1 MKKNYFNILFLSS
14 AVLLAVCGC
23 DTPEQQSSDTSEQEQ
38 QTQTNENLKVE
49 LNRKV
54 YVQGEKLDV
63 KEVSVYSP
71 HYDSWSPQP
80 MYSSSMPTTCPN
92 GVAYATVSVGQMKT
106 SVEIYY
112 FTSAEEAAKGTP
124 IEMPSDVSKYY
135 KESDYI
141 KSGDLTFS
149 SYVQD
154 GVLYANDPKKESTV
168 NQYNKATKNPQY
180 NANYIDVWT
189 YEGGQP
195 AVLDASRKTIPHYEV
210 TTTPE
215 DGGEAVTTT
224 YPHTTYLPPENEYSA
239 NLMYEIITEA
249 DGSVCY
255 IAPISHTE
263 TDPILPT
270 ATDKYWS
277 KYKDYTQNPCFIYAE
292 DYNADTNPT
301 AFEKVLPEGGQ
312 WIVGVNNAT
321 SNIGKIDN
329 LLREM
334 TGDNSITANGSRAN
348 YQLVWGGEG
357 SIDETHAVVEEK
369 LMQAKVKCVKNSKN
383 RNVVSVFKE
392 ATAQQAYAYYLV
404 KATEAGKAEEYKT
417 SLFNNVIYLG
427 MPEVKNEPVLFAYY
441 SEQLNS
447 QLASWAE
454 QFN

>member
-14 AVLLAVCGC
+14 ALLLAVCGC
-23 DTPEQQSSDTSEQEQ
+23 DNPTQETGTSEPGQ
-38 QTQTNENLKVE
+38 QQIQTNDNLKVE
-49 LNRKV
+49 LNRRV
-54 YVQGEKLDV
+54 YVQGEDLDV

-80 MYSSSMPTTCPN
+80 MFNTKMPATCPN

-106 SVEIYY
+106 SVEIMY
-112 FTSAEEAAKGTP
+112 FTSAEEAAKGMNIQLP
-124 IEMPSDVSKYY
+124 EDVSKYY

-141 KSGDLTFS
+141 KSGKLTFS

-154 GVLYANDPKKESTV
+154 GVLFANDPKKESTV
-168 NQYNKATKNPQY
+168 NQFNKATKNPQY

-189 YEGGQP
+189 EAGATAAMY
-195 AVLDASRKTIPHYEV
+195 DANRLTIPHYQV

-215 DGGEAVTTT
+215 DGSDSVTTT
-224 YPHTTYLPPENEYSA
+224 YAHTTYLPPENEYSA

-255 IAPISHTE
+255 LAPITHTE

-292 DYNADTNPT
+292 DYNAETNPT

-312 WIVGVNNAT
+312 WVVGVNNAT

-334 TGDNSITANGSRAN
+334 TGNDSLTASGSNAN
-348 YQLVWGGEG
+348 FQLYWGGQD
-357 SIDETHAVVEEK
+357 SLDESHAGIEEK
-369 LMQAKVKCVKNSKN
+369 LMQTKVKCVKNSKGK
-383 RNVVSVFKE
+383 NVVSVFGK
-392 ATAQQAYAYYLV
+392 ASAQHSYAYYLLEATAAN
-404 KATEAGKAEEYKT
+404 KADEYKAELY
-417 SLFNNVIYLG
+417 NAVVYLG
-427 MPEVKNEPVLFAYY
+427 MPEVKNEPVLYNYY
-441 SEQLNS
+441 SEVCTTKLEE
-447 QLASWAE
+447 WAAKL
-454 QFN
+454 